1 MTAQVRKF
9 LIVVFIKSLIYT
21 GIGVGVFFGISRS
34 TASSYK
40 VPLLQAQLLSPS
52 YTEIYRF
59 NDLERRVKEIEDMKM
74 EHRLTTVEAFMESS
88 NKMLMIILSAIVALV
103 GEAFHRMFLKRA

>member
-21 GIGVGVFFGISRS
+21 GIGVGVFFGISPVLIRS
-34 TASSYK
+34 LFCRLNFS
-40 VPLLQAQLLSPS
+40 LLHTQ
-52 YTEIYRF
+52 RF
-59 NDLERRVKEIEDMKM
+59 IGLNDLERRVKEIEDMKM